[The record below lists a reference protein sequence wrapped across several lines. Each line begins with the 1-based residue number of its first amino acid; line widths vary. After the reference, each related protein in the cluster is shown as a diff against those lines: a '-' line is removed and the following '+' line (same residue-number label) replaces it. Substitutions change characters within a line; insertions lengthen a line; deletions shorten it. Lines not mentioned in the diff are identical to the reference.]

1 MLPTP
6 DTSHVDY
13 NYIYEPAEDSYLL
26 LDTLASKTEVKL
38 LSQRFQN
45 QVDPHNAAVS
55 LPLVVEVGTGSGVVL
70 AFITAHAQEILGR
83 SDVLSL
89 GIDINQFACLATTHT
104 VNKANDTAS
113 SSFKVGEKSAS
124 SPGTFLAALNADLL
138 APIRAGVVDILI
150 FNPPYVPTAEL
161 PPAAPKD
168 EWNGVIGGNASA
180 GSVMDV
186 TTRVSRLLELSYAGG
201 RDGMEVTNRLL
212 AQLPAML
219 NPRRGVAYILMCR
232 QNKPDSVIDHIRQW
246 GHGWTV
252 DVVGSTGK
260 TGGWEKLQVLRICR
274 AL

>member
-26 LDTLASKTEVKL
+26 LDTLASETEVKL

-55 LPLVVEVGTGSGVVL
+55 SPLVVEVGTGSGVVL

-89 GIDINQFACLATTHT
+89 GIDINRFACLATTHT
-104 VNKANDTAS
+104 VNKADEKAS
-113 SSFKVGEKSAS
+113 TSFKAGKSSAS
-124 SPGTFLAALNADLL
+124 SPGTFLAALNGDLL

-150 FNPPYVPTAEL
+150 FNPPYVPTSEL
-161 PPAAPKD
+161 QPVAPQD
-168 EWNGVIGGNASA
+168 ERNGVVGGGGASA
-180 GSVMDV
+180 DSVMDV
-186 TTRVSRLLELSYAGG
+186 TTQASRLLELSYAGG
-201 RDGMEVTNRLL
+201 RDGMEVTSRLL
-212 AQLPAML
+212 AQLPTML
-219 NPRRGVAYILMCR
+219 NLRRGVAYILMCQ
-232 QNKPDSVIDHIRQW
+232 QNKPDSVVDHIRQW

-274 AL
+274 A